1 MMQKYLRLM
10 GAAMLGLI
18 AIRFLDWLLTPLIPL
33 IVGLL
38 VTSLVLYVAIG
49 NRRQL

>member
-1 MMQKYLRLM
+1 MEKFIRLM
-10 GAAMLGLI
+10 GAALLGLI
-18 AIRFLDWLLTPLIPL
+18 AIRFLDWLLAPLIPL

-38 VTSLVLYVAIG
+38 VTGLVLYVAIS